1 MKCKKQLREENSKG
15 KKVEYCESVCKM
27 LSSHWYGSIREM
39 HSRVFIV
46 LLLLL
51 IFVHTKINT
60 RLSTP
65 YRSCCVVAYPEG
77 ESERGRKRVCVTSYR
92 NNSPTIVVLRY
103 VLEICTRTSHTLS
116 LTYAYRHIQALTAT
130 SDSACV
136 YTTGCWVLL
145 FFPFQHTQMGKTEKI
160 VISLGVCVR
169 CEWMEYDFVE
179 GFLCFVLILLENS
192 LFSTLLNEIEIRYS
206 LWFCQVAIVCAAR
219 DSFIVHVS
227 ELECVC
233 ACVCFLLHWMEINRK
248 HGWINGYNCVVLI
261 RFP

>member
-1 MKCKKQLREENSKG
+1 MCNRHTWNAKNNYARKIRKG

-116 LTYAYRHIQALTAT
+116 LTYAYRHIQALTST

-145 FFPFQHTQMGKTEKI
+145 FFPFRHTQMGKTEKI
-160 VISLGVCVR
+160 VISLGVYVR
-169 CEWMEYDFVE
+169 VWMNEIWFCGRILVFCAYSSRELIVFHFVKWNW
-179 GFLCFVLILLENS
+179 NS
-192 LFSTLLNEIEIRYS
+192 LFLVILSSCNS
-206 LWFCQVAIVCAAR
+206 VCCSRQFYCACEWAR
-219 DSFIVHVS
+219 V
-227 ELECVC
+227 CVC
-233 ACVCFLLHWMEINRK
+233 VCLFFVAL
-248 HGWINGYNCVVLI
+248 NGN
-261 RFP
+261 